1 MSSGRP
7 LPHPVSVPWSFLAA
21 PPEESQPEDCRV
33 VVLPVPY
40 DSTTS
45 YMGGAREGPHAI
57 IQASRHLEDYDVE
70 LRRETYLVGIHT
82 LPELE
87 PYVGGPE
94 GMVDRVQ
101 AAVEPFARDGKLV
114 AVLGGEHT
122 VSVGAARAFRAV
134 HPELSVLYL
143 DAHADLRDEYMG
155 SPFSHACAARRI
167 WEECPVVE
175 VGVRSISQEERDFV
189 NREGVRVYFHDEGS
203 SPATWDAEE
212 IASHLSGQVYVSIDL
227 DVLDPSIMAA
237 VGTPEPGGMDWYQIT
252 ALLKSVVD
260 ARQIVGFD
268 LVELSPGEGPTAC
281 SYTAAKLA
289 YKMMAY
295 SLRLTRSLSS
305 AIPSDSQDRQ

>member
-1 MSSGRP
+1 MASGRP
-7 LPHPVSVPWSFLAA
+7 SPHPVSVPWSFLAA
-21 PPEESQPEDCRV
+21 PPEESRPEDCRV

-57 IQASRHLEDYDVE
+57 IQASRHLEDYDIE
-70 LRRETYLVGIHT
+70 LGRETYQVGIHT

-114 AVLGGEHT
+114 VVLGGEHT

-189 NREGVRVYFHDEGS
+189 NREGVRVYFHDESS
-203 SPATWDAEE
+203 SPAAWDAEE

-227 DVLDPSIMAA
+227 DVLDPGLMAA
-237 VGTPEPGGMDWYQIT
+237 VGTPEPGGLSWSAVTD
-252 ALLKSVVD
+252 LLRTVCRRRSV
-260 ARQIVGFD
+260 VGFD
-268 LVELSPGEGPTAC
+268 VVELCPWAGPPSCA
-281 SYTAAKLA
+281 SVAAKLA
-289 YKMMAY
+289 YKVMGYA
-295 SLRLTRSLSS
+295 TEETHGV
-305 AIPSDSQDRQ
+305 

>member
-1 MSSGRP
+1 MASGRP
-7 LPHPVSVPWSFLAA
+7 SPHPVSVPWSFLAA
-21 PPEESQPEDCRV
+21 PHEESRPEDCRV

-57 IQASRHLEDYDVE
+57 IQASRHLEDYDIE
-70 LRRETYLVGIHT
+70 LGKETYQVGIHT

-122 VSVGAARAFRAV
+122 VSVGAARAFRTV

-175 VGVRSISQEERDFV
+175 VGVRSISQEEMDFV

-227 DVLDPSIMAA
+227 DVLDPGLMAA
-237 VGTPEPGGMDWYQIT
+237 VGTPEPGGLSWSAVTD
-252 ALLKSVVD
+252 LLRTVCRRRSV
-260 ARQIVGFD
+260 VGFD
-268 LVELSPGEGPTAC
+268 VVELCPWAGPPSCA
-281 SYTAAKLA
+281 SVAAKLA
-289 YKMMAY
+289 YKVMGYATEET
-295 SLRLTRSLSS
+295 LGV
-305 AIPSDSQDRQ
+305 

>member
-57 IQASRHLEDYDVE
+57 IQASRHLEDYDIE
-70 LRRETYLVGIHT
+70 LGRETYQVGIHT

-227 DVLDPSIMAA
+227 DVLDPGLMAA
-237 VGTPEPGGMDWYQIT
+237 VGTPEPGGLSWSAVTD
-252 ALLKSVVD
+252 LLRTVCRRRSV
-260 ARQIVGFD
+260 VGFD
-268 LVELSPGEGPTAC
+268 VVELCPWAGPPSCA
-281 SYTAAKLA
+281 SVAAKLA
-289 YKMMAY
+289 YKVMGYATEET
-295 SLRLTRSLSS
+295 LGV
-305 AIPSDSQDRQ
+305 